1 MEGTAKGLRDGPGPL
16 SRAPLPAALF
26 LAHRRRAPE
35 GRAGNPDSFPAA
47 PSPPSPRLLLGRP
60 EANPPLDGRDPTGPA
75 AQLQPPPQ
83 PPRTVEALSG
93 LQQLKSGG
101 SRPRA
106 RPRPL
111 GLPGSSVRGWHQR
124 ARSHRRAPRHP
135 HPAVR
140 VSEATQA
147 PECQWWCPLSPG
159 TPCSRNP
166 GLAGP
171 GPIPNSCP

>member
-1 MEGTAKGLRDGPGPL
+1 MEGTAKGWGDGPGGL

-26 LAHRRRAPE
+26 LAHGRRAPE
-35 GRAGNPDSFPAA
+35 GRAGNHDSFPAA

-60 EANPPLDGRDPTGPA
+60 EANPPLDGRDPVGPA
-75 AQLQPPPQ
+75 APEPSHSPPSP
-83 PPRTVEALSG
+83 PPRTVEALAG
-93 LQQLKSGG
+93 LQQRKSGG

-124 ARSHRRAPRHP
+124 ARSHRRAPWHP

-140 VSEATQA
+140 VSEATQVNA
-147 PECQWWCPLSPG
+147 QAA
-159 TPCSRNP
+159 
-166 GLAGP
+166 AGR
-171 GPIPNSCP
+171 GIR